1 MVCFKVQSWLKCKT
15 ANVNVLQKFDIKM
28 APIFLFCPSTF
39 IFSDRNLFSLAVFS
53 SVGSLMM
60 SFAYQLLIMNV

>member
-28 APIFLFCPSTF
+28 APIFLFDT
-39 IFSDRNLFSLAVFS
+39 RV
-53 SVGSLMM
+53 
-60 SFAYQLLIMNV
+60 